1 MATPSINRATP
12 HLSVSLSMPKAT
24 ANNSAASTMSFW
36 DKANAQLDPRTRKCL
51 ANVNVGT
58 GSVIDA
64 VLKEA
69 LAKQK
74 AFNLK
79 KWKIVIRGKD
89 VVLSDIFDRIVR
101 WVDHF
106 KIVVCMRPSH
116 H

>member
-1 MATPSINRATP
+1 MSTPTSNCATTPS
-12 HLSVSLSMPKAT
+12 SVPLSLSKAT
-24 ANNSAASTMSFW
+24 AINSAASTTSYW

-51 ANVNVGT
+51 ANVNIGT

-79 KWKIVIRGKD
+79 KWKIVIRGKE

-106 KIVVCMRPSH
+106 KIVV
-116 H
+116 